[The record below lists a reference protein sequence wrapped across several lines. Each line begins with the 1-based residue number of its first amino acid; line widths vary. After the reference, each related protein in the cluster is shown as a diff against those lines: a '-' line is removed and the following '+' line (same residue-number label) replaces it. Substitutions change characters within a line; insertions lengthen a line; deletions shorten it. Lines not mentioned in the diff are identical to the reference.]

1 MAGTVSTAALKH
13 LLGAYLHADWRM
25 DYPDSLAAVTD
36 FARSEADS
44 APNLREEITT
54 LLAEVPNEAELREYL
69 LTELDTWY
77 LPDADGWSSNRA
89 WLLAVADRVDEVLRK
104 SPAA

>member
-1 MAGTVSTAALKH
+1 MRTPALEH

-36 FARSEADS
+36 FVHSEPGS
-44 APNLREEITT
+44 APQLPSEINS
-54 LLAEVPNEAELREYL
+54 LLTQITDETKLREYL
-69 LTELDTWY
+69 AGELDSWY
-77 LPDADGWSSNRA
+77 LPYGDGWGSTRD
-89 WLLAVADRVDEVLRK
+89 WLLAVADRAEEVLRT